1 VDKVR
6 IEELKPAAGSK
17 KRKKRVGRGPGS
29 GHGKTSCRGHKGQKA
44 RSSVNLPPGFEGGQM
59 PLHRRIPKRGFNNKL
74 FAKEYT
80 IVNLKKIATIEDEDT
95 ITPELLLQRRL
106 ISKIAKD
113 GVKILGD
120 GQLNRAVTIKAHAF
134 SKSALQKITEAGG
147 KAEVI

>member
-1 VDKVR
+1 MR

-59 PLHRRIPKRGFNNKL
+59 PLHRRLPKRGFSNKV

-106 ISKIAKD
+106 ISKIGKD
-113 GVKILGD
+113 GVKVLGD

>member
-1 VDKVR
+1 VR

>member
-1 VDKVR
+1 MR
-6 IEELKPAAGSK
+6 IEELKPAEGSK
-17 KRKKRVGRGPGS
+17 KKKKRVGRGPGS

-59 PLHRRIPKRGFNNKL
+59 PLHRRIPKRGFSNKV

-80 IVNLKKIATIEDEDT
+80 IVNLKKIATIEDEDI
-95 ITPELLLQRRL
+95 ITPEVLLKRRL
-106 ISKIAKD
+106 ISKIGKD
-113 GVKILGD
+113 GVKVLGD

-134 SKSALQKITEAGG
+134 SKSALQKITEVGG

>member
-1 VDKVR
+1 MR